1 MCKNDCE
8 PIQTE
13 NAYAMHK
20 KCIYLRKLK
29 NECQTLSWL
38 KDSLRGTPWFATNF
52 CTGPVG
58 WKYAST
64 LRDATFRCF
73 IKTVDLLDQKN
84 QHHCTLESGY
94 PNLKYSLSDSLF
106 ASRKWPH
113 REFPVYHLLSKQKD
127 KYRKQND
134 EFPRHENRQL
144 FY

>member
-1 MCKNDCE
+1 MKYVNIHAFLKIAKSAKISSNKSSQYNAITLKFSVKLELKLRKSPLYGTMCKNDCE

-29 NECQTLSWL
+29 NECQPLSWL
-38 KDSLRGTPWFATNF
+38 KDSLRGTPLFATNF

-73 IKTVDLLDQKN
+73 IKTVYLLDQKKSAS
-84 QHHCTLESGY
+84 LY
-94 PNLKYSLSDSLF
+94 P
-106 ASRKWPH
+106 RKW
-113 REFPVYHLLSKQKD
+113 LS
-127 KYRKQND
+127 
-134 EFPRHENRQL
+134 
-144 FY
+144 